1 MILRG
6 SHGEVLFLCS
16 SSLTGNQSSRMGRC
30 LSRLSPIE
38 LVLSKGKT
46 KQTGSLLSHQIKGG
60 CDKRRNKYSWAVRR
74 LGCLFFVKWLL
85 ATSLK
90 LTESI
95 IGLFTLIVGAGIVYY
110 LICKRWSDVFLM
122 SLIFAAI
129 IVVLLAVITIQD
141 WCDALI
147 EKIGA
152 L

>member
-1 MILRG
+1 MFILRK
-6 SHGEVLFLCS
+6 LFKI
-16 SSLTGNQSSRMGRC
+16 M
-30 LSRLSPIE
+30 
-38 LVLSKGKT
+38 
-46 KQTGSLLSHQIKGG
+46 LLP
-60 CDKRRNKYSWAVRR
+60 VVFV
-74 LGCLFFVKWLL
+74 LFFVKWLL